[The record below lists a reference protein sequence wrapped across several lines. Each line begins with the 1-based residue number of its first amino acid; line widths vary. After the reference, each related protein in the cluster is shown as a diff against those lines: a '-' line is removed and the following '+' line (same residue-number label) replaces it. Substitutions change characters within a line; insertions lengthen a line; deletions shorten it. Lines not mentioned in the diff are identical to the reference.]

1 MKARSLIGAVFAG
14 VIGLAAAAGSAS
26 AMPIVTGT
34 WYTFGF
40 GGTGSALGVPFQNG
54 TNPAALALDAGPWT
68 FSLSDWG
75 TLRVTDME
83 TSGDFFS
90 LYDFGVLVGTTS
102 TGNPFATGVCG
113 TDILCALGNADYGK
127 GTFALAAGAHSLT
140 GVFNGVVGGGDG
152 SLIVRQVPEPMT
164 MSLFGAGLLGA
175 AALRRRKKSA

>member
-1 MKARSLIGAVFAG
+1 MKVRILIGAVFAG
-14 VIGLAAAAGSAS
+14 VIGLAAGSAS
-26 AMPIVTGT
+26 AMPIATGT

-40 GGTGSALGVPFQNG
+40 TTTGSALGVPFQNG

-68 FSLSDWG
+68 FGLSDWG

-102 TGNPFATGVCG
+102 AGVANATSVCG
-113 TDILCALGNADYGK
+113 TDITCALGNANYGK
-127 GTFALAAGAHSLT
+127 GTFNLAAGAHSLT
-140 GVFNGVVGGGDG
+140 GIFNGVIGNGDG